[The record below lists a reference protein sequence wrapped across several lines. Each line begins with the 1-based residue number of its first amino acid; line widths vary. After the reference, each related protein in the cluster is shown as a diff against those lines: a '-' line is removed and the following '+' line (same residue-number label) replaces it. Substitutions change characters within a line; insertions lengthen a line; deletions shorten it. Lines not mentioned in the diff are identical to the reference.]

1 MKEITNEMVN
11 IPPSQRSWDLVQK
24 RKDKLPYRQNSYCQ
38 ASQYEANATQKM
50 SG

>member
-1 MKEITNEMVN
+1 MAKIANEIVN

-24 RKDKLPYRQNSYCQ
+24 RNDKLPYRQDSNSQ
-38 ASQYEANATQKM
+38 ASQYEANATEKM